1 MENKQRG
8 NNIMPDKDDND
19 SKNIT
24 VARNR
29 RARHDFFIMESMEA
43 GIVLYGTEIK
53 SVREGRVNI
62 RDGYA
67 KVDGGELWLFNV
79 HISPYEK
86 GTIYNKDPMRT
97 RKLLVRKKEI
107 LKLHGKTREKGLT
120 LIPLSMYLK
129 DGKRAKIE
137 LAIAKGRQYHDRRDA
152 IAERDAEREIAR
164 NIRERSKRD

>member
-1 MENKQRG
+1 MADSN
-8 NNIMPDKDDND
+8 DND

-24 VARNR
+24 VAGNR
-29 RARHDFFIMESMEA
+29 RARHDFFILESMEA

-53 SVREGRVNI
+53 SVRESRVNL

-67 KVDGGELWLFNV
+67 KTEDGELWLFNV

-86 GTIYNKDPMRT
+86 GTIYNKDPMRP

-107 LKLHGKTREKGLT
+107 LKLHSKTREKGLT

-129 DGKRAKIE
+129 EGKRAKIE
-137 LAIAKGRQYHDRRDA
+137 LAIAKGRQVHDKRDA
-152 IAERDAEREIAR
+152 IAERDVEREIAR
-164 NIRERSKRD
+164 NLRERSKRD